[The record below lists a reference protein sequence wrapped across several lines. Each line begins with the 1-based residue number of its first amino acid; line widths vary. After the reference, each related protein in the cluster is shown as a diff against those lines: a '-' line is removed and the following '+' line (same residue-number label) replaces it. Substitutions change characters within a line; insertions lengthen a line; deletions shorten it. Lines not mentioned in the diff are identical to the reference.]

1 MWFPRTFCS
10 QDETICIAVSIHLST
25 YLRACA
31 LGAKGKMN
39 NAQIWVPEDLGG
51 GRQRSVRLREG
62 PPRLRQATAS
72 VCLIFILNVAHFSS
86 TALVSEPR
94 AGFWIPVLIRK
105 TDAGALLRGGKIEI
119 AFKLRKLGMNERAAL
134 SLKCMFILNSKCRA
148 GSVLPGPALCAA
160 DPAGERPGPAA
171 AS

>member
-1 MWFPRTFCS
+1 M
-10 QDETICIAVSIHLST
+10 
-25 YLRACA
+25 
-31 LGAKGKMN
+31 
-39 NAQIWVPEDLGG
+39 
-51 GRQRSVRLREG
+51 RLREG

-94 AGFWIPVLIRK
+94 AGFLTPVLIRK

-134 SLKCMFILNSKCRA
+134 SLKCMFILNSKRR
-148 GSVLPGPALCAA
+148 LCFLIHRRQQKTKA
-160 DPAGERPGPAA
+160 RPLLNCN
-171 AS
+171 SLR